1 MNELV
6 NFLEQSF
13 LKQKLKKNCH
23 LLIGVSGGIDSVV
36 LGHALSQLRSLYPFD
51 LTFIYV
57 DHQLHPESKK
67 WATTV
72 KRLAKKL
79 SIEYIYEKVTIDQDL
94 KLGVE
99 GAARKHRYQA
109 FKKHQQDI
117 LVLAQHEDD
126 QLETLFLQL
135 ARGAGS
141 KGLSCMPEY
150 HEKLKIWRPLL
161 GLSKNLIH
169 SYQQEHKLKFI
180 EDSSNQDN
188 KYDRNYL
195 RNKVIP
201 LIKKR
206 FPHFATTSG
215 RSVKHIAD
223 AYNHQNLIHT
233 ELYENVLEDNNQLN
247 GLKLKKLSDYNM
259 GNVIRY
265 WLNEH
270 QVLMPSFKVLGQ
282 IVNQVK
288 KITLE
293 SHINIK
299 VDDMSIR
306 SYNNSLFLLKN
317 SENSFKSV
325 LWKDQNRIILSNNRE
340 VLVDKI
346 VGQGLLL
353 DETKEIVIDKP
364 HNMNLKIKT
373 KANQPARSLKYIFQE
388 HKIPPWER
396 ENYPCVYVEDK
407 LIVVIGL
414 ADSVEYAADKKEMGV
429 SFKYK
434 KNPSSARI

>member
-23 LLIGVSGGIDSVV
+23 LLVGVSGGIDSIV
-36 LGHALSQLRSLYPFD
+36 LGHALSQLRSKYPFD

-67 WATTV
+67 WSTTV
-72 KRLAKKL
+72 KRLAQKL
-79 SIEYIYEKVTIDQDL
+79 STDYIYEKVIIDQGL
-94 KLGVE
+94 KLGTE

-109 FKKHQQDI
+109 FQKHQQDI

-126 QLETLFLQL
+126 QLETLLLQL

-161 GLSKNLIH
+161 GVSKDLIH
-169 SYQQEHKLKFI
+169 GYQQEHKLKFI
-180 EDSSNQDN
+180 EDSSNFEN

-206 FPHFATTSG
+206 FPQFATTSG
-215 RSVKHIAD
+215 RSIKHIAD
-223 AYNHQNLIHT
+223 AYNHQDLMHA
-233 ELYENVLEDNNQLN
+233 ELYENVLESSNQLN
-247 GLKLKKLSDYNM
+247 GLKLKKLSDYDI
-259 GNVIRY
+259 GNVIRF

-270 QVLMPSFKVLGQ
+270 QVLMPSIKALRQ
-282 IVNQVK
+282 IISQVK
-288 KITLE
+288 KINLE
-293 SHINIK
+293 SRINIK
-299 VDDMSIR
+299 VDGMSIR
-306 SYNNSLFLLKN
+306 SYNNSLFLISNL
-317 SENSFKSV
+317 ENSFNPV
-325 LWKDQNRIILSNNRE
+325 LWKDRNRVILSNNRE
-340 VLVDKI
+340 VLIDKK
-346 VGQGLLL
+346 VGKGLSFNESKKIL
-353 DETKEIVIDKP
+353 IDKP
-364 HNMNLKIKT
+364 HKMNLKIKIR
-373 KANQPARSLKYIFQE
+373 ANQPARSLKYIFQE
-388 HKIPPWER
+388 NKIPSWER

-407 LIVVIGL
+407 LIAVIGL
-414 ADSVEYAADKKEMGV
+414 ADSVEYAANKEEIGV
-429 SFKYK
+429 TFKFK
-434 KNPSSARI
+434 KNPSSAGI

>member
-23 LLIGVSGGIDSVV
+23 LLVGVSGGIDSVV
-36 LGHALSQLRSLYPFD
+36 LGHTLSQLRSLHPFD

-57 DHQLHPESKK
+57 DHQLHPESKQ
-67 WATTV
+67 WANTV
-72 KRLAKKL
+72 KQLAKKL
-79 SIEYIYEKVTIDQDL
+79 SIEYICEKVTIDQDL
-94 KLGVE
+94 KLGTE

-109 FKKHQQDI
+109 FQKHQKDI

-126 QLETLFLQL
+126 QLETLLLQL

-161 GLSKNLIH
+161 GVSKNLIYR
-169 SYQQEHKLKFI
+169 YQQEHKLKFI
-180 EDSSNQDN
+180 EDSSNKDN

-223 AYNHQNLIHT
+223 AYNYQNLMSA

-247 GLKLKKLSDYNM
+247 GLKLKKLSDYDM
-259 GNVIRY
+259 GNVIRF

-270 QVLMPSFKVLGQ
+270 QVLMPSIKVLGQ
-282 IVNQVK
+282 IISQIK
-288 KITLE
+288 KIDLE
-293 SHINIK
+293 SCINIK
-299 VDDMSIR
+299 VDGMSIR
-306 SYNNSLFLLKN
+306 SYNNSLFLITNL
-317 SENSFKSV
+317 ENSFNPV
-325 LWKDQNRIILSNNRE
+325 LWKDQNSVILSNNRE
-340 VLVDKI
+340 VLVDKK
-346 VGQGLLL
+346 VGKGLSLGKL
-353 DETKEIVIDKP
+353 KKILIDKP
-364 HNMNLKIKT
+364 HNMNIKIKL
-373 KANQPARSLKYIFQE
+373 KANQPARSLKYIFQQN
-388 HKIPPWER
+388 KIPPWER

-407 LIVVIGL
+407 LIAVIGL

-429 SFKYK
+429 TFKYK
-434 KNPSSARI
+434 KNPSMAGI

>member
-6 NFLEQSF
+6 IFLEQSF
-13 LKQKLKKNCH
+13 LKQKLKKKCH
-23 LLIGVSGGIDSVV
+23 LLVGVSGGIDSVV
-36 LGHALSQLRSLYPFD
+36 LGYALSQLRSLYQFD

-67 WATTV
+67 WANTV

-79 SIEYIYEKVTIDQDL
+79 STEYIYEKVVIDQDI
-94 KLGVE
+94 KLGIE

-109 FKKHQQDI
+109 FQKYQQDI

-126 QLETLFLQL
+126 QLETLLLQL

-161 GLSKNLIH
+161 GVSKDLIH
-169 SYQQEHKLKFI
+169 RYQQEHKLKFI
-180 EDSSNQDN
+180 EDSSNSDN

-206 FPHFATTSG
+206 FPQFAKSSG
-215 RSVKHIAD
+215 RSIRHIAD
-223 AYNHQNLIHT
+223 AYNHQNLINA
-233 ELYENVLEDNNQLN
+233 ELYENVLEGANKLN
-247 GLKLKKLSDYNM
+247 GQKLKKLSDYDM

-270 QVLMPSFKVLGQ
+270 QVLMPSIKVLGQ
-282 IVNQVK
+282 IISQVK
-288 KITLE
+288 KINLE
-293 SHINIK
+293 SCINIK
-299 VDDMSIR
+299 VDEISIR
-306 SYNNSLFLLKN
+306 SYNNSLFLINN
-317 SENSFKSV
+317 SENSFKPA
-325 LWKDQNRIILSNNRE
+325 LCKDQNSVMLSNNIE
-340 VLVDKI
+340 VLVDKKF
-346 VGQGLLL
+346 GKGLSLGESKKIL
-353 DETKEIVIDKP
+353 IDKP
-364 HNMNLKIKT
+364 HNMGLKIKI

-388 HKIPPWER
+388 NKIPPWER

-407 LIVVIGL
+407 LIAVIGL

-434 KNPSSARI
+434 KNPSSAGI

>member
-6 NFLEQSF
+6 TFVEQSF
-13 LKQKLKKNCH
+13 LKQKLRKNSH
-23 LLIGVSGGIDSVV
+23 LLVGMSGGIDSIV
-36 LGHALSQLRSLYPFD
+36 LGHALSQLRTLYPFE

-79 SIEYIYEKVTIDQDL
+79 STEFIYEKVKIDKDL
-94 KLGVE
+94 KLGTE
-99 GAARKHRYQA
+99 GAARKYRYQA
-109 FKKHQQDI
+109 FQKHQQDI

-126 QLETLFLQL
+126 QLETLLLQL

-150 HEKLKIWRPLL
+150 HENLKIWRPLL
-161 GLSKNLIH
+161 GVSKNVING
-169 SYQQEHKLKFI
+169 YQQEHKLKFI

-206 FPHFATTSG
+206 FPQFATTSG

-223 AYNHQNLIHT
+223 AYNYQNLINV
-233 ELYENVLEDNNQLN
+233 ELYENVYEGANQLN
-247 GLKLKKLSDYNM
+247 GLKLKKLSDYDI
-259 GNVIRY
+259 GNVIRF
-265 WLNEH
+265 WLSDH
-270 QVLMPSFKVLGQ
+270 QVLMPSIKVLGQ
-282 IVNQVK
+282 IISQVK
-288 KITLE
+288 KINLE
-293 SHINIK
+293 SKINIK

-306 SYNNSLFLLKN
+306 SYNNSLFLINN

-325 LWKDQNRIILSNNRE
+325 FWKDQNRIILSNNKE
-340 VLVDKI
+340 VFIDKK
-346 VGQGLLL
+346 VGKGLSLGKL
-353 DETKEIVIDKP
+353 QKIHIDKP
-364 HNMNLKIKT
+364 HNMNLKIKIT
-373 KANQPARSLKYIFQE
+373 ANQPARSLKYIFQE
-388 HKIPPWER
+388 NKIPPWER
-396 ENYPCVYVEDK
+396 ENYPCVYLEDK
-407 LIVVIGL
+407 LIAVIGL

-434 KNPSSARI
+434 KNPSSAGI

>member
-13 LKQKLKKNCH
+13 LKQKLKKNSH
-23 LLIGVSGGIDSVV
+23 LLIGMSGGIDSVV
-36 LGHALSQLRSLYPFD
+36 LGHALSQLRSIYPFD

-94 KLGVE
+94 KLGIE

-109 FKKHQQDI
+109 FQKHQQDI

-126 QLETLFLQL
+126 QLETLLLQL

-161 GLSKNLIH
+161 GVSKNQIH
-169 SYQQEHKLKFI
+169 GYQQEHKLKFI
-180 EDSSNQDN
+180 EDSSNSDN

-206 FPHFATTSG
+206 FPQFASTSG

-223 AYNHQNLIHT
+223 AYNYQNLMHA
-233 ELYENVLEDNNQLN
+233 EHYKNVLEGANQLN
-247 GLKLKKLSDYNM
+247 GLKLKKLSEYDI

-270 QVLMPSFKVLGQ
+270 QVLMPSTKVLGQ
-282 IVNQVK
+282 IISQIK
-288 KITLE
+288 KIDLE
-293 SHINIK
+293 SRTNIK
-299 VDDMSIR
+299 VDGMSIR
-306 SYNNSLFLLKN
+306 SYNNSLFLINN
-317 SENSFKSV
+317 SENLFKPV
-325 LWKDQNRIILSNNRE
+325 LWKNYNKVILSNNKE
-340 VLVDKI
+340 VLTGKI
-346 VGQGLLL
+346 VGEGFF
-353 DETKEIVIDKP
+353 
-364 HNMNLKIKT
+364 
-373 KANQPARSLKYIFQE
+373 A
-388 HKIPPWER
+388 
-396 ENYPCVYVEDK
+396 
-407 LIVVIGL
+407 
-414 ADSVEYAADKKEMGV
+414 
-429 SFKYK
+429 
-434 KNPSSARI
+434 

>member
-13 LKQKLKKNCH
+13 LKQKLRKNSH
-23 LLIGVSGGIDSVV
+23 LLVGMSGGIDSIV
-36 LGHALSQLRSLYPFD
+36 LGHALSQLRTLYPFE

-67 WATTV
+67 WASTV

-79 SIEYIYEKVTIDQDL
+79 STDYIYEKVTIDQDL
-94 KLGVE
+94 KLGTE

-109 FKKHQQDI
+109 FQKHQQDI

-126 QLETLFLQL
+126 QLETLLLQL

-150 HEKLKIWRPLL
+150 HENLKIWRPLL
-161 GLSKNLIH
+161 GVSKNVING
-169 SYQQEHKLKFI
+169 YQQEHKLKFI

-206 FPHFATTSG
+206 FPQFATTSG

-223 AYNHQNLIHT
+223 AYNYQNLINV
-233 ELYENVLEDNNQLN
+233 ELYENVYEGANQLN
-247 GLKLKKLSDYNM
+247 GLKLKKLSDYDI
-259 GNVIRY
+259 GNVIRF
-265 WLNEH
+265 WLSDH
-270 QVLMPSFKVLGQ
+270 QVLMPSIKVLGQ
-282 IVNQVK
+282 IISQVK
-288 KITLE
+288 KINLE
-293 SHINIK
+293 SKINIK

-306 SYNNSLFLLKN
+306 SYNNSLFLINN

-325 LWKDQNRIILSNNRE
+325 FWKDQNRIILSNNKE
-340 VLVDKI
+340 VFIDKK
-346 VGQGLLL
+346 VGKGLSLGKL
-353 DETKEIVIDKP
+353 QKIHIDKP
-364 HNMNLKIKT
+364 HNMNLKIKIT
-373 KANQPARSLKYIFQE
+373 ANQPARSLKYIFQE
-388 HKIPPWER
+388 NKIPPWER
-396 ENYPCVYVEDK
+396 ENYPCVYLEDK
-407 LIVVIGL
+407 LIAVIGL

-434 KNPSSARI
+434 KNPSSAGI

>member
-23 LLIGVSGGIDSVV
+23 LLVGVSGGIDSVV
-36 LGHALSQLRSLYPFD
+36 LAHSLSQLRSQYPFD

-57 DHQLHPESKK
+57 DHQLHPESKN
-67 WATTV
+67 WANTV

-79 SIEYIYEKVTIDQDL
+79 STEYIYEKVSIDQDL
-94 KLGVE
+94 KLGIE

-109 FKKHQQDI
+109 FQKHQKDI

-126 QLETLFLQL
+126 QLETLLLQL
-135 ARGAGS
+135 ARGAGL

-150 HEKLKIWRPLL
+150 HENLKIWRPLL
-161 GLSKNLIH
+161 GVSKNLIYG
-169 SYQQEHKLKFI
+169 YQQEHKLKFI
-180 EDSSNQDN
+180 EDSSNLDN

-206 FPHFATTSG
+206 FPQFAKTSG
-215 RSVKHIAD
+215 RSIKHISD
-223 AYNHQNLIHT
+223 VYNHQNLIHV
-233 ELYENVLEDNNQLN
+233 EHYRNVLEGTNQLN
-247 GLKLKKLSDYNM
+247 GLKLKKLSDYDI
-259 GNVIRY
+259 GNVIRF

-270 QVLMPSFKVLGQ
+270 LVLMPSIKVLGQ
-282 IVNQVK
+282 IISQVK
-288 KITLE
+288 KINLE
-293 SHINIK
+293 SKINIK

-306 SYNNSLFLLKN
+306 SYNNSLFLINN

-325 LWKDQNRIILSNNRE
+325 FWKDQNRIILSNNKE
-340 VLVDKI
+340 VFIDKK
-346 VGQGLLL
+346 VGKGLSLGKL
-353 DETKEIVIDKP
+353 QKIHIDKP
-364 HNMNLKIKT
+364 HNMNLKIKIT
-373 KANQPARSLKYIFQE
+373 ANQPARSLKYIFQE
-388 HKIPPWER
+388 NKIPPWER
-396 ENYPCVYVEDK
+396 ENYPCVYLEDK
-407 LIVVIGL
+407 LIAVIGL

-434 KNPSSARI
+434 KNPSSAGI

>member
-6 NFLEQSF
+6 NFVEQSF
-13 LKQKLKKNCH
+13 LKQKLKKCH
-23 LLIGVSGGIDSVV
+23 LLAGVSGGIDSVV
-36 LGHALSQLRSLYPFD
+36 LGHALSQLRRLYPFD

-67 WATTV
+67 WANTV
-72 KRLAKKL
+72 KQLAKKL
-79 SIEYIYEKVTIDQDL
+79 STDYIYEKVTIDQDL
-94 KLGVE
+94 KLGIE

-109 FKKHQQDI
+109 FQKHQQDI

-161 GLSKNLIH
+161 GVSKNLIH

-180 EDSSNQDN
+180 EDSSNSDN

-206 FPHFATTSG
+206 FPQFATSSR
-215 RSVKHIAD
+215 RSIKHISD
-223 AYNHQNLIHT
+223 AYNHQNLMNA
-233 ELYENVLEDNNQLN
+233 ELYENVLEGTNQLN
-247 GLKLKKLSDYNM
+247 GQKLKKLSDYDM

-270 QVLMPSFKVLGQ
+270 QVLMPSIKVLKQ
-282 IVNQVK
+282 IISQVK
-288 KITLE
+288 KIDLE
-293 SHINIK
+293 SRINIK
-299 VDDMSIR
+299 VDEMSIR
-306 SYNNSLFLLKN
+306 SYNNSLFLINNL
-317 SENSFKSV
+317 ENLFKSV
-325 LWKDQNRIILSNNRE
+325 LWKDQNSVILSNNRE
-340 VLVDKI
+340 ILVDKK
-346 VGQGLLL
+346 VGKGLSL
-353 DETKEIVIDKP
+353 DESKKIVIDKP
-364 HNMNLKIKT
+364 YSMSLKIKI
-373 KANQPARSLKYIFQE
+373 KANQPTRSLKYIFQE
-388 HKIPPWER
+388 NKIPPWER

-407 LIVVIGL
+407 LIALIGL
-414 ADSVEYAADKKEMGV
+414 ADSVEYVAKKNETGV
-429 SFKYK
+429 TFKYK
-434 KNPSSARI
+434 LNPSSAGI

>member
-6 NFLEQSF
+6 IFLEQSF

-23 LLIGVSGGIDSVV
+23 LLVGVSGGIDSVV
-36 LGHALSQLRSLYPFD
+36 LSHALSQLRSLYPFD

-67 WATTV
+67 WANIV
-72 KRLAKKL
+72 KQQAKKL
-79 SIEYIYEKVTIDQDL
+79 STDYIYEKVTIDQDL
-94 KLGVE
+94 KLGIE

-109 FKKHQQDI
+109 FQKHQKDI

-126 QLETLFLQL
+126 QLETLLLQL

-150 HEKLKIWRPLL
+150 HENLKIWRPLL
-161 GLSKNLIH
+161 GVSKNVING
-169 SYQQEHKLKFI
+169 YQQEHKLKFI
-180 EDSSNQDN
+180 EDSSNSNN

-206 FPHFATTSG
+206 FPQFATTSG
-215 RSVKHIAD
+215 RSVKHISD
-223 AYNHQNLIHT
+223 AYNYQNSMHA
-233 ELYENVLEDNNQLN
+233 ELFKNVHEGASKLN
-247 GLKLKKLSDYNM
+247 GLKLKKLSDYDM
-259 GNVIRY
+259 GNVIRF

-270 QVLMPSFKVLGQ
+270 QVLMPSIKVLRQ
-282 IVNQVK
+282 IISQVK
-288 KITLE
+288 KIDLE
-293 SHINIK
+293 SRINIK
-299 VDDMSIR
+299 VDEMSIR
-306 SYNNSLFLLKN
+306 SYNNSLFLINN

-325 LWKDQNRIILSNNRE
+325 IWKDQNSVILSNNKE
-340 VLVDKI
+340 VLVDKK
-346 VGQGLLL
+346 VGKGLSL
-353 DETKEIVIDKP
+353 DESKKIVIDRP
-364 HNMNLKIKT
+364 HNMNLKIKI

-388 HKIPPWER
+388 NKIPPWER

-407 LIVVIGL
+407 LIAVMSL
-414 ADSVEYAADKKEMGV
+414 ADSVEYAANKKEVGIN
-429 SFKYK
+429 FNYK
-434 KNPSSARI
+434 KNPSNTGI